1 MTKPQSRFMGIIYP
15 VCLALRQV
23 GQNFLPGRPQGPWL
37 FAPPRFPA
45 LQAGM
50 AMHGILSRIESTL
63 GPERFQLLMEFLR
76 FGVVGTVGFVVDT
89 AVLYA
94 GLALGLGLY
103 GGRAVSYLAAATT
116 TWALN
121 RLWTFRGRGDGPLHQ
136 QWALFL
142 LVNLLGFAMNYGTY
156 AALIEFVPMVAAHPV
171 LGVAAGALAGMFGN
185 FVLSRQLVFR
195 AKD

>member
-1 MTKPQSRFMGIIYP
+1 MA
-15 VCLALRQV
+15 V
-23 GQNFLPGRPQGPWL
+23 
-37 FAPPRFPA
+37 
-45 LQAGM
+45 QA
-50 AMHGILSRIESTL
+50 ILSRIE
-63 GPERFQLLMEFLR
+63 GMIGAARFAVLMEFLR
-76 FGVVGTVGFVVDT
+76 FGVVGTIGFVVDT

-103 GGRAVSYLAAATT
+103 GGRAVSYLVAATT

-121 RLWTFRGRGDGPLHQ
+121 RLWTFRGRGDGPVHQ

-156 AALIEFVPMVAAHPV
+156 VALIAFVPMVAEHPV
-171 LGVAAGALAGMFGN
+171 LGVAAGAIAGMFGN

-195 AKD
+195 VRKT

>member
-15 VCLALRQV
+15 DCLALRQV
-23 GQNFLPGRPQGPWL
+23 GQNFLLGRPQGPSR

-45 LQAGM
+45 LQAAM
-50 AMHGILSRIESTL
+50 AIHGILSRIESTL

-121 RLWTFRGRGDGPLHQ
+121 RLWTFRGRGDGPVHR

-142 LVNLLGFAMNYGTY
+142 LVNLVGFAMNYGTY

>member
-1 MTKPQSRFMGIIYP
+1 
-15 VCLALRQV
+15 
-23 GQNFLPGRPQGPWL
+23 
-37 FAPPRFPA
+37 
-45 LQAGM
+45 M
-50 AMHGILSRIESTL
+50 AIHGILHRIESTL

-121 RLWTFRGRGDGPLHQ
+121 RLWTFRGRGDGPVHR

-142 LVNLLGFAMNYGTY
+142 LVNLVGFAMNYGTY

-171 LGVAAGALAGMFGN
+171 RGVAAGAWAGMFGT

>member
-23 GQNFLPGRPQGPWL
+23 GQNFLSGRPQGPWL

-45 LQAGM
+45 LQAAM
-50 AMHGILSRIESTL
+50 ALHGILPRIESTL
-63 GPERFQLLMEFLR
+63 GPERFQLLLEFLR
-76 FGVVGTVGFVVDT
+76 FGVVGTIGFVVDT

-103 GGRAVSYLAAATT
+103 GGRAVSYLVAATT

-121 RLWTFRGRGDGPLHQ
+121 RLWTFRGRGDGPVHQ

-142 LVNLLGFAMNYGTY
+142 LVNLVGFAMNYGTY
-156 AALIEFVPMVAAHPV
+156 VALIAFVPMVAAHPV
-171 LGVAAGALAGMFGN
+171 LGVAAGAIAGMFGN
-185 FVLSRQLVFR
+185 FLLSRQLVFR
-195 AKD
+195 AKG

>member
-1 MTKPQSRFMGIIYP
+1 
-15 VCLALRQV
+15 
-23 GQNFLPGRPQGPWL
+23 
-37 FAPPRFPA
+37 
-45 LQAGM
+45 M
-50 AMHGILSRIESTL
+50 AVSAILSRIKSMI
-63 GPERFQLLMEFLR
+63 GPARFGVLMEFLR
-76 FGVVGTVGFVVDT
+76 FGVVGTIGFVVDT

-103 GGRAVSYLAAATT
+103 GGRAVSYLVAATT

-121 RLWTFRGRGDGPLHQ
+121 RLWTFRGRGNGPAHQ

-142 LVNLLGFAMNYGTY
+142 LVNLIGFAMNYGTY
-156 AALIEFVPMVAAHPV
+156 AALIAFVPLVAAHPV

-195 AKD
+195 ARGT